1 MELLRCQRETVKM
14 QIPSLSTKTVPVF
27 ISEITDEIIHVKG
40 SARRPTHSSNINRQQ
55 LLNTQPT
62 VNPQLPKQQH
72 QEKNFWSKYWPWQR
86 TSVEFLFVWFWFF
99 GSTGVW
105 TQGLTLVS
113 RWSYCLSHSS
123 SPVSWVFKVFSIK
136 KASFFVPLSK

>member
-1 MELLRCQRETVKM
+1 M

-40 SARRPTHSSNINRQQ
+40 SARHPTHSSNINRQQ

-72 QEKNFWSKYWPWQR
+72 QEKNF
-86 TSVEFLFVWFWFF
+86 
-99 GSTGVW
+99 
-105 TQGLTLVS
+105 
-113 RWSYCLSHSS
+113 
-123 SPVSWVFKVFSIK
+123 
-136 KASFFVPLSK
+136 